1 MKYIAKTIDAIK
13 QRSHCL
19 VVTCYEGAK
28 LSDTADAVNAAG
40 QQQLEALIK
49 REEFQGKAGQT
60 LLLLN
65 PAGIAAD
72 RLLVLG
78 LGATDKQGAIS
89 AENFRKA
96 VARIPDALKS
106 TPSREITACL
116 GEVKV
121 KDQDITWQARQLA
134 EALELSTYRF
144 DKFKSQAAENG
155 FAPTKLVFGCDKKQS
170 AAATRG
176 RGRPVI
182 GTFRRFRPQ

>member
-1 MKYIAKTIDAIK
+1 MQYTAKTLDAIK

-28 LSDTADAVNAAG
+28 LSDTAAAVNAAG

-89 AENFRKA
+89 ADNFRKA

-116 GEVKV
+116 GEVRV
-121 KDQDITWQARQLA
+121 KDQDITWQARQHWSFLLIVSINSKARLPKMVLHRPNWSLA
-134 EALELSTYRF
+134 AI
-144 DKFKSQAAENG
+144 KSSQLPPPADWKSVK
-155 FAPTKLVFGCDKKQS
+155 PSPWV
-170 AAATRG
+170 
-176 RGRPVI
+176 
-182 GTFRRFRPQ
+182 